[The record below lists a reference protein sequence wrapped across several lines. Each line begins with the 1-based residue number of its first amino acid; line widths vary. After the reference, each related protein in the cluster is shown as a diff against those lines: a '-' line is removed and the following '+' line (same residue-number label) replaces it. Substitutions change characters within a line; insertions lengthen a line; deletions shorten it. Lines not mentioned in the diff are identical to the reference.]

1 MPPGQGVGGPIELMR
16 TGEEVT
22 SHTFLPDGPAFSYHK
37 VISCFLVVHLD
48 NGVLKA
54 SGWQGKRE
62 NIDATLSQHGCA
74 QASGTFLG
82 GPGAPFKID
91 SRRGQN
97 RVPRGP
103 KWRPEGLRGALG
115 SQV

>member
-1 MPPGQGVGGPIELMR
+1 MSSKTQKIYRLRPYRRFPMEPAKIEPRGG
-16 TGEEVT
+16 
-22 SHTFLPDGPAFSYHK
+22 H
-37 VISCFLVVHLD
+37 

-82 GPGAPFKID
+82 GPGAPTKID

-97 RVPRGP
+97 GVPRGP

>member
-1 MPPGQGVGGPIELMR
+1 MEPATIEPRGG
-16 TGEEVT
+16 
-22 SHTFLPDGPAFSYHK
+22 H
-37 VISCFLVVHLD
+37 

-91 SRRGQN
+91 SRERM
-97 RVPRGP
+97 
-103 KWRPEGLRGALG
+103 WAALAALLAALG
-115 SQV
+115 LVLGRS